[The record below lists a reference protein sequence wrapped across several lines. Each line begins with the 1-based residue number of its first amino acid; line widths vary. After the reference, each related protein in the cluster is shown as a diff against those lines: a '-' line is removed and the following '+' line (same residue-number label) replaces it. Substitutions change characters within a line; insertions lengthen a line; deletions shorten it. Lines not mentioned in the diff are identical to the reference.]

1 MATVSS
7 KVIRQPAAKRTANKA
22 VRHGS
27 PVLRFFHGI
36 SVFFGF
42 VALFLLLTGIVAAG
56 FAAYLIG
63 ETQRYLPESDKLLA
77 YEPGGVTR
85 IYATD
90 KDPKTGQLVQLAA
103 IYSQYKEFAPIT
115 EMPDALKNA
124 TVAVEDERFYN
135 HRGIDP
141 EGIARAVY
149 KNVIRRDLSEGAST
163 LTQQLA
169 RNIFLTQKKTWT
181 RKLQEMMLAILLEK
195 NFSKEQILEMYLNE
209 VCYGV
214 NTFGA
219 KAAAKVYFGKNLN
232 ELSLSQCA
240 LLAGLPQQPARL
252 EPFKH
257 KDAAIKRRNVV
268 LMKMRELGYV
278 TPEACET
285 SQKNG
290 VFLISKA
297 PSIRTVMK
305 APFFTTYVIGQLKKE
320 YGEERL
326 NSGGFQVYTTLNY
339 AMQQEAERA
348 LMNGVMNGRDT
359 GVTEGALVSVEPRTG
374 YIRAMVGGVDFAKR
388 QFNNAAQGGRQPG
401 SSFKPFVYV
410 TAMAKLGYNPYTT
423 VDNSRRSYGRY
434 HPGGGGPSGGTP
446 LISAV
451 TWSYNNAAVNT
462 LNRIGVRNVI
472 ATAKSLGVKSPLGAT
487 LSLALGA
494 YEVTPLE
501 MASAYSAFANHGS
514 HAAPMAIIRVV
525 DQEGVMLANNLPR
538 VNAATLPESAVAG
551 IAETL
556 RSVVEKGTASK
567 AAGIHDVSDAHGK
580 TGTTNDNKDAWFVGY
595 TPELSTAV
603 WVCGLRNEKRGKFVV
618 PVYRRM
624 AGDGGET
631 TGGHV
636 CAPIWARFMKAAIPI
651 QRAAKLPRLVPSEK
665 LIKQGTDPD
674 PEATPEP
681 RRRRRR
687 RSVEPEQVSPAETPA
702 PEETPRKKRDE
713 PASET
718 PVKVEEPKPEPA
730 APDTPTQPP
739 APEPAAPVTEPGDPA

>member
-1 MATVSS
+1 MATLSS
-7 KVIRQPAAKRTANKA
+7 KVIRQNPAAKRTVAKTG
-22 VRHGS
+22 RYGS
-27 PVLRFFHGI
+27 PVLRFFHGLG
-36 SVFFGF
+36 VFLGF
-42 VALFLLLTGIVAAG
+42 VMLLLLLGGIAAAG
-56 FAAYLIG
+56 FAAYLVQ

-90 KDPKTGQLVQLAA
+90 KDPKTGQLVELAR

-115 EMPDALKNA
+115 EMPDTLKNA

-268 LMKMRELGYV
+268 LMKMRELGYISA
-278 TPEACET
+278 EACDV

-290 VFLISKA
+290 VFLISEK

-305 APFFTTYVIGQLKKE
+305 APFFTTYVISQLKRE

-339 AMQQEAERA
+339 AMQKEAERA
-348 LMNGVMNGRDT
+348 LINGVMRGRRT

-374 YIRAMVGGVDFAKR
+374 YIRAMVGGVDFAKQ

-401 SSFKPFVYV
+401 SSFKPFVYA
-410 TAMAKLGYNPYTT
+410 TAMAKLGYGPYST
-423 VDNSRRSYGRY
+423 VDNSRRSYGKY
-434 HPGGGGPSGGTP
+434 HPGGGGPHGATP

-462 LNRIGVRNVI
+462 TNRIGVRNVI
-472 ATAKSLGVKSPLGAT
+472 ATAKSLGIKSPMSPT

-551 IAETL
+551 IGETL

-567 AAGIHDVSDAHGK
+567 AAGIHDVQDAHGK

-618 PVYRRM
+618 PIYRRM
-624 AGDGGET
+624 AGAGGET
-631 TGGHV
+631 TGGQV

-665 LIKQGTDPD
+665 LLKKTTDPD
-674 PEATPEP
+674 PDATPEP

-687 RSVEPEQVSPAETPA
+687 RRTV
-702 PEETPRKKRDE
+702 
-713 PASET
+713 
-718 PVKVEEPKPEPA
+718 
-730 APDTPTQPP
+730 
-739 APEPAAPVTEPGDPA
+739 

>member
-1 MATVSS
+1 MATLSS
-7 KVIRQPAAKRTANKA
+7 KTIRQQSPATKRTGAKA
-22 VRHGS
+22 ARHGS
-27 PVLRFFHGI
+27 PILRFFHGLG
-36 SVFFGF
+36 VFFGF
-42 VALFLLLTGIVAAG
+42 VILFLLLGGIAAAG
-56 FAAYLIG
+56 FAAYLVQ

-77 YEPGGVTR
+77 YEPSGITR

-90 KDPKTGQLVQLAA
+90 KDPKTGQLVELAR
-103 IYSQYKEFAPIT
+103 IYSKYQEFAPIT
-115 EMPDALKNA
+115 AIPDALKNA

-141 EGIARAVY
+141 EGIARAIY
-149 KNVIRRDLSEGAST
+149 KNIIRRDLSEGAST
-163 LTQQLA
+163 ITQQLA
-169 RNIFLTQKKTWT
+169 RNIFLTYKKTWT

-209 VCYGV
+209 ASYGN
-214 NTFGA
+214 NTSGV
-219 KAAAKVYFGKNLN
+219 KAAANLYFGREPKD
-232 ELSLSQCA
+232 LSLSQCA

-257 KDAAIKRRNVV
+257 KEAAIKRRNVV

-290 VFLISKA
+290 VFLISAA
-297 PSIRTVMK
+297 PSVRTKMK

-320 YGEERL
+320 YGAEQL

-339 AMQQEAERA
+339 AMQREAERA
-348 LMNGVMNGRDT
+348 LLNGVMNARRT

-401 SSFKPFVYV
+401 SSFKPFVYA
-410 TAMAKLGYNPYTT
+410 TAMARLGYGPYST
-423 VDNSRRSYGRY
+423 VDNSRRSYGKYR
-434 HPGGGGPSGGTP
+434 PGGGGPSGATS

-462 LNRIGVRNVI
+462 LNRVGTRNVM
-472 ATAKSLGVKSPLGAT
+472 ATAKSLGVKSPLGPT

-551 IAETL
+551 IGETL
-556 RSVVEKGTASK
+556 RAVVERGTASK
-567 AAGIHDVSDAHGK
+567 AAGIHDVADAHGK

-603 WVCGLRNEKRGKFVV
+603 WVCGLRYEKRGKFVV
-618 PVYRRM
+618 PIYRRM
-624 AGDGGET
+624 AGAGGET
-631 TGGHV
+631 TGGQV
-636 CAPIWARFMKAAIPI
+636 CAPIWARFMKAAVPL

-665 LIKQGTDPD
+665 LLKKAGEPD
-674 PEATPEP
+674 PEATPAP

-687 RSVEPEQVSPAETPA
+687 RRTVEPEQAAPVETRTPDATPRPNRTEPVPETP
-702 PEETPRKKRDE
+702 
-713 PASET
+713 
-718 PVKVEEPKPEPA
+718 VEEPKPAPAPPEEP
-730 APDTPTQPP
+730 PTPPADPP
-739 APEPAAPVTEPGDPA
+739 APEPEPGDPT